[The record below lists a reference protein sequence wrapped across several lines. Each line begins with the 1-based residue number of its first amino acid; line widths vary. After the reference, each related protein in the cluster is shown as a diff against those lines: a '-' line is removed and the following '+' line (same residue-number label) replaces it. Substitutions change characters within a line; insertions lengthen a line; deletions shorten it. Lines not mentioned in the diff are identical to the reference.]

1 MITGNDGSA
10 RPAGP
15 GCAHAPHAVTGGN
28 WQVAVRQLSWPAV
41 TDTQLRDRLQAALGT
56 SYRVGEELGGGG
68 MSRVFVAEEVE
79 LGRRVV
85 VKVLPPEMAAGVNAE
100 RFRREIQLA
109 AQLQHPHI
117 VPLLQAARLGD
128 LVYYT
133 MPLVEGE
140 SLRVKLT
147 REGELPVPD
156 AVRILRD
163 VADALAYAHAHGVV
177 HRDIKPDNIL
187 ISGRHA
193 VVTDFGVAK
202 AVSAASGSSSL
213 TSLGVALGTPAYM
226 APEQAAADPGVDHRA
241 DLYALG
247 AVAYEVLAG
256 RPPFTAPNAQLVLAA
271 QVTQTPEPVT
281 AHRAAVPPALA
292 GLVMRCLEKRPADRW
307 QSAEELRQLLD
318 GLATPSGGTVPVPA
332 HRVPSRHGRARLAAW
347 AVVALGLAVAA
358 FALMRRLLPEPS
370 RPTLVVL
377 PFENVG
383 APADAY
389 FADGIGEEITTRL
402 ARVSG
407 LQVIARNSALRFRE
421 SRETAQAFGRE
432 LGADYVLDGTVR
444 WEHAGADT
452 GQVRVTPA
460 LIRVSNAQE
469 VWGQTYD
476 ATLSDVFKVQ
486 TDIAEQVVGALQ
498 VTLGAAEQR
507 DLRDAGTRD
516 VDAYNSYV
524 LGRYEWRKRS
534 GPALEDAARQFT
546 AAIARDPT
554 YARAWSGLA
563 DAVGLYPSY
572 GVRSIPRTVA
582 YDSAERA
589 ARRAIALD
597 PRSAEAHASLGEILI
612 NGRWDWSGAEQ
623 ELKTAIALDP
633 DYATAH
639 QWYGEMLNS
648 LGKLGPALA
657 EGRRAVH
664 LDPLAPVMAN
674 ALGMELYCA
683 GRYRDAVAEFRR
695 ALQLQPGYQAPPG
708 NIATAYLAEGDYQRA
723 VAAIRMSGQIPPW
736 ADSIVRGL
744 AEPAFRRAALAALA
758 AHVKD
763 IYALGPENSRGA
775 QVFASL
781 GRRDDAFAMLDSM
794 VAVRS
799 EGLLFCLPDDPLLD
813 SLHADPRWPRLLARM
828 AIR

>member
-1 MITGNDGSA
+1 VDA
-10 RPAGP
+10 E
-15 GCAHAPHAVTGGN
+15 
-28 WQVAVRQLSWPAV
+28 
-41 TDTQLRDRLQAALGT
+41 LRDRLQAELGER
-56 SYRVGEELGGGG
+56 YRIEQELGGGG
-68 MSRVFVAEEVE
+68 MSRVFVAEEIE

-85 VKVLPPEMAAGVNAE
+85 VKVLPPELAAGVNAE

-117 VPLLQAARLGD
+117 VPLLQAGRQGD

-147 REGELPVPD
+147 REGELPIPD

-163 VADALAYAHAHGVV
+163 VADALAYAHARGVV

-226 APEQAAADPGVDHRA
+226 APEQAAAEPGVDHRA
-241 DLYALG
+241 DIYALG
-247 AVAYEVLAG
+247 AVAYELLTR
-256 RPPFTAPNAQLVLAA
+256 RPPFTAPTAQMVLAA
-271 QVTQTPEPVT
+271 QVTQTPEPVS

-292 GLVMRCLEKRPADRW
+292 ELVMRCLEKRPADRW
-307 QSAEELRQLLD
+307 QSAEEVRQTLEV
-318 GLATPSGGTVPVPA
+318 LATPSGGSTPTGVRPTA
-332 HRVPSRHGRARLAAW
+332 GAARGWLRVAAW
-347 AVVALGLAVAA
+347 AAVALVLAAA
-358 FALMRRLLPEPS
+358 VYAGVRWLRPAPS

-389 FADGIGEEITTRL
+389 FADGISEEITTRL

-407 LQVIARNSALRFRE
+407 LQVIARNSAMRFRE
-421 SRETAQAFGRE
+421 SKETAQAFGRE

-444 WEHAGADT
+444 WEHPGEVAGE
-452 GQVRVTPA
+452 VRVTPA
-460 LIRVSNAQE
+460 LIRVRNAQE

-476 ATLSDVFKVQ
+476 AAISDVFKLQ
-486 TDIAEQVVGALQ
+486 SDIAEQVVGALR
-498 VTLGAAEQR
+498 VTLGTTERQGLR
-507 DLRDAGTRD
+507 QGGTTDLA
-516 VDAYNSYV
+516 AYNSYE
-524 LGRYEWRKRS
+524 LGRYEWRKRTVA
-534 GPALEDAARQFT
+534 GLEEAARHFA
-546 AAIARDPT
+546 AAIARDST

-563 DAVGLYPSY
+563 DAIGLYPSY
-572 GVRSIPRTVA
+572 GDSTLARAAA

-597 PRSAEAHASLGEILI
+597 PRSAEAHASLGEILM
-612 NGRWDWSGAEQ
+612 NGRWDWAGAEQ

-639 QWYGEMLNS
+639 QWYGELLNV
-648 LGKLGPALA
+648 LGRAQGAVA
-657 EGRRAVH
+657 EGRLAVR

-674 ALGMELYCA
+674 TYGVELFCAKRYGDALA
-683 GRYRDAVAEFRR
+683 QFRR
-695 ALQLQPGYQAPPG
+695 AIQLQPDYTGSRG
-708 NIATAYLAEGDYQRA
+708 NIVRTLMAQGDY
-723 VAAIRMSGQIPPW
+723 
-736 ADSIVRGL
+736 
-744 AEPAFRRAALAALA
+744 RAALAYQQTIGGLPEWAEPLA
-758 AHVKD
+758 HGLVDPSFRPQGRAVFDAHWRDLQNADPVTR
-763 IYALGPENSRGA
+763 IELSATY
-775 QVFASL
+775 
-781 GRRDDAFAMLDSM
+781 GRADE
-794 VAVRS
+794 AVRVFDSLVQARS
-799 EGLLFCLPDDPLLD
+799 ERLLD
-813 SLHADPRWPRLLARM
+813 CVGESPTFTALRLDPRWPSLLAAMGLR
-828 AIR
+828 